1 MDFGIIGFGRMGERY
16 SKVIKSLNYDVKFVC
31 DVNEKNTDFPFF
43 SDYTKA
49 IENTPID
56 CLVISTQGPS
66 HYEIMKFGILN
77 NIKYIICEKP
87 FTTSIKQADEII
99 SLLKHSSTRLSVNYI
114 RRFSK
119 TYEDIW
125 NLLFKENCIGTPRSI
140 IISSGAGGIST
151 LGTHYV
157 DLAIFLLNSKIKSV
171 FAIPINKNLPNPR
184 GSQFE
189 DPGGYFLLN
198 FENEARSFFEMGD
211 DLGLQPK
218 FEIIGEY
225 GRMIIDEFNDA
236 LIIRARSD
244 NDKQKENHFYGIPN
258 PIIKK
263 SILNFEPI
271 EILIKRMIENLIS
284 KNTLKSSADMARDKV
299 EIYSAIRKSFE
310 TLELIELPITDSYY
324 EKQFM
329 VT

>member
-49 IENTPID
+49 IENIPID

-87 FTTSIKQADEII
+87 FTTSRKQADEII

>member
-16 SKVIKSLNYDVKFVC
+16 SKVIKSLNHDVKFVC
-31 DVNEKNTDFPFF
+31 DNNKKDTDLPFF
-43 SDYTKA
+43 SDYVKT
-49 IENTPID
+49 IEKIPID
-56 CLVISTQGPS
+56 CLVISTFGPS
-66 HYEIMKFGILN
+66 HYEIMKYAISK
-77 NIKYIICEKP
+77 NIKYVICEKP
-87 FTTSIKQADEII
+87 FTTSVKQADEIL
-99 SLLKHSSTRLSVNYI
+99 SLLKNSNTRLSVNYI

-119 TYEDIW
+119 IYENIW

-151 LGTHYV
+151 LGTHYI

-171 FAIPINKNLPNPR
+171 FAISVNKNLPNPR

-198 FENEARSFFEMGD
+198 FENETRSFFEMGD

-218 FEIIGEY
+218 FEVIGEY
-225 GRMIIDEFNDA
+225 GRMIIDEFNDE

-244 NDKQKENHFYGIPN
+244 VNKQKENHFYGLPN
-258 PIIKK
+258 PLIKK
-263 SILNFEPI
+263 TNLNFESI
-271 EILIKRMIENLIS
+271 ETLIQKMIENLIS
-284 KNTLKSSADMARDKV
+284 DKELKSTANMARDKV
-299 EIYSAIRKSFE
+299 EIYSALRKSFE
-310 TLELIELPITDSYY
+310 KFELIKLPLTDSYY

>member
-16 SKVIKSLNYDVKFVC
+16 SKVIKSLNYNVKFVC
-31 DVNEKNTDFPFF
+31 DINEKNTDFPFF

-49 IENTPID
+49 IENIQID

-66 HYEIMKFGILN
+66 HYEIMKFAISK

-99 SLLKHSSTRLSVNYI
+99 SLLKNSFTRLSVNYI

-151 LGTHYV
+151 LGTHYI

-198 FENEARSFFEMGD
+198 FENETRSFFEMSD

-244 NDKQKENHFYGIPN
+244 DDKQKENHFYGIPN

-271 EILIKRMIENLIS
+271 EILIKKMIENLIS
-284 KNTLKSSADMARDKV
+284 KNKLKSSADMARDKV

-310 TLELIELPITDSYY
+310 TLELIKLPITDSYY